1 MSSWSRRCREDAIDW
16 AVALLDD
23 MEGLW
28 KAGNRGFRLSR
39 DAYNAAL
46 NMLSKSDTDKSARR
60 AESLLQ
66 RMEELF

>member
-1 MSSWSRRCREDAIDW
+1 M
-16 AVALLDD
+16 ALLND

-39 DAYNAAL
+39 AAYNAAL